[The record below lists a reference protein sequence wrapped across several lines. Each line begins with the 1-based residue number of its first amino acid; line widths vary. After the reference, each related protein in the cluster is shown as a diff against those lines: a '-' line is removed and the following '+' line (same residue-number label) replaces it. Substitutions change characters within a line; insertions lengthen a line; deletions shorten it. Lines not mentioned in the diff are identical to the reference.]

1 MSHNS
6 LQPTDGTF
14 EMERRVPE
22 IASVAQPAAISSYMT
37 LIHDFDFQTLLVLH
51 NLQGSASGQTKS
63 VGDSRGQTKTSPG
76 QTKSVGYSRGILVKI
91 LCRFTKSRQGNSR
104 EADTLN
110 ERDVAQLATTHT
122 GDLCN
127 GASCSRDC

>member
-1 MSHNS
+1 
-6 LQPTDGTF
+6 
-14 EMERRVPE
+14 MERRVPE

-51 NLQGSASGQTKS
+51 NLQGSAPCHTKS
-63 VGDSRGQTKTSPG
+63 VGH
-76 QTKSVGYSRGILVKI
+76 SRGILVKI
-91 LCRFTKSRQGNSR
+91 LCRITKSRQGNSR

-110 ERDVAQLATTHT
+110 ERDVAQLATTHR